1 VPQVARGPVRGDEGN
16 GMQVHTKDWG
26 VLEVPEERLV
36 QMTNGPLGFED
47 LHRFVLIEQTELKP
61 FLWLQ
66 SVDDPETGFAVAEP
80 HYFHSGPYPLTLSEI
95 DEAMLD
101 LAEGD
106 EVSIFAIVTVQP
118 DGEAAANLKGPIVL
132 NPRNRLAR
140 QVVVYGSALSV
151 RQPIL
156 RRRPVPLP
164 IVVGEAT
171 DGV

>member
-1 VPQVARGPVRGDEGN
+1 
-16 GMQVHTKDWG
+16 MQVHTKDWG
-26 VLEVPEERLV
+26 LLEVPEERLV
-36 QMTNGPLGFED
+36 QMANGPLGFED
-47 LHRFVLIEQTELKP
+47 LHRFVLIEQAELRP

-80 HYFHSGPYPLTLSEI
+80 HFFHAGPYPLTLSEI

-106 EVSIFAIVTVQP
+106 TVTIFAIVTLQP

-151 RQPIL
+151 RQPML
-156 RRRPVPLP
+156 RRPPVPLP
-164 IVVGEAT
+164 LGAGEAPE
-171 DGV
+171 GA